1 MSGIPSLNM
10 QGAQM
15 TRRAKI
21 LLADDHPLFLD
32 GVRRLLETKYEVVGT
47 ASDGKA
53 LIAAAQ
59 RLRPDVIVVDIS
71 MPEINGLAA
80 AQSLR
85 KTLPFAK
92 FIVLSVHSDAAYV
105 HEAFRVGVKGYVS
118 KRAAA
123 AELLTAIKQV
133 LEGRTYVTPL
143 VSPQTLE
150 ATKGAKRLTLRQMEI
165 LRLVAEGYQNKEI
178 AQVLKISVKTV
189 EFHKTRIMNELEI
202 HTPAGLTRY
211 AIDHGIAAA

>member
-1 MSGIPSLNM
+1 
-10 QGAQM
+10 
-15 TRRAKI
+15 
-21 LLADDHPLFLD
+21 
-32 GVRRLLETKYEVVGT
+32 VGT
-47 ASDGKA
+47 AADGTA

-59 RLRPDVIVVDIS
+59 TLRPDIIVVDIS
-71 MPEINGLAA
+71 MPEMNGLAA
-80 AQSLR
+80 AQIIRGTVPS
-85 KTLPFAK
+85 AK
-92 FIVLSVHSDAAYV
+92 FVVLSVHSDQAYV
-105 HEAFRVGVKGYVS
+105 SEAFRAGARGYVS

-143 VSPQTLE
+143 VTPETPAGS
-150 ATKGAKRLTLRQMEI
+150 KNGKRLTLRQLEI

-178 AQVLKISVKTV
+178 AHLLKISVKTV
-189 EFHKTRIMNELEI
+189 EFHKTRIMSELNI

>member
-1 MSGIPSLNM
+1 
-10 QGAQM
+10 
-15 TRRAKI
+15 
-21 LLADDHPLFLD
+21 LADDHPLFLE
-32 GVRRLLETKYEVVGT
+32 GVRRFLENKYDVVGT
-47 ASDGKA
+47 VADGKA

-59 RLRPDVIVVDIS
+59 TLRPDIIVVDIS
-71 MPEINGLAA
+71 MPEMNGLAA
-80 AQSLR
+80 AQIIRGTVPS
-85 KTLPFAK
+85 AK
-92 FIVLSVHSDAAYV
+92 FVVLSVHSDQAYV
-105 HEAFRVGVKGYVS
+105 SEAFRAGARGYVS

-143 VSPQTLE
+143 VTPETP
-150 ATKGAKRLTLRQMEI
+150 AGAKDGKRLTLRQLEI

-178 AQVLKISVKTV
+178 AHLLKISVKTV
-189 EFHKTRIMNELEI
+189 EFHKTRIMSELNI